1 MATRIWKAPIGEVRI
16 ERGDDQMAKLT
27 LTEAQQIID
36 GAIAKAGELDL
47 MPLTIAVLDDGG
59 HLKAFARQDGPGAA
73 LRPHIATGKA
83 WGAVGMGVSSRT
95 LEQRALE
102 RPHFI
107 AGAIAASDGKLV
119 PVAGGVLIRDG
130 SGEIVGAV
138 GISGDSS
145 DNDEAAAIA
154 GIEGA
159 GFTADAK

>member
-1 MATRIWKAPIGEVRI
+1 
-16 ERGDDQMAKLT
+16 MAKLT

-36 GAIAKAGELDL
+36 VAIAKAGELDL

-73 LRPHIATGKA
+73 LRPHIAAGKA

-130 SGEIVGAV
+130 SDEIVGAV